1 MIGENPYFHRGPI
14 RDAEYF
20 YDRTRETTLTLQ
32 MVKNRQSVSVVGPR
46 RIGKTSFLFHLAN
59 PAIRVEGGLAPEA
72 CLFVYIN
79 GEDLGGLSRADIL
92 RLMLQ
97 ETAARTGKGG
107 QNVPQPVDPR
117 TFEQAVRESV
127 KPGQHL
133 VYLIDEFEYLS
144 GNPDLDANFF
154 SFLRS
159 MTTRYSIVT
168 ASQAPLSALV
178 GGRQMGSHFFNV
190 FEPIHLG
197 LFSED
202 DARRMVHGPAQAA
215 GVEFSKS
222 TEDFVLDLCGP
233 HPFFLQVA
241 CFRAFE
247 LARECPRFGGQVHGQ
262 LEERVQTDLECHFE
276 YFMKGLSEEEQ
287 RVLARLP
294 DAGQS
299 ENPPEILK
307 ELERKCLVR
316 RCNGV
321 YKFASRAFARFVR
334 EYVGTTWAAAVA
346 EGERRMATVLF
357 ADVAGFTR
365 MTEQHIPEQILAII
379 KPALQKFVD
388 AVDRY
393 GGSIATFG
401 GDGIMALF
409 GVPTEQPDD
418 AIRAVRAALEIQAK
432 VAEYAR
438 ELKQDKGVDFSARV
452 GLDTG
457 VVALGEIGGKQ
468 RAEFT
473 AYGDAVNLAER
484 MEKLAEAGT
493 VAISDH
499 TYQQV
504 RGRFRTES
512 LGQLEVKGKAG
523 AIKAHRVLGETRNGH

>member
-1 MIGENPYFHRGPI
+1 MIGENPYSHRGPI
-14 RDAEYF
+14 RDARYF
-20 YDRTRETTLTLQ
+20 YDRTRETALTLQ

-46 RIGKTSFLFHLAN
+46 RIGKTSFLFHVAD
-59 PAIRVEGGLAPEA
+59 PAARAEGGLAPEG
-72 CLFVYIN
+72 CPFVYIN
-79 GEDLGGLSRADIL
+79 GKDLGGLSRSDIL

-97 ETAARTGKGG
+97 ETIAQAGKEGR
-107 QNVPQPVDPR
+107 NIPQPVDPCS
-117 TFEQAVRESV
+117 FEQTIRESAQ
-127 KPGQHL
+127 PGQHL

-144 GNPDLDANFF
+144 GNPDLDARFF

-159 MTTRYSIVT
+159 LTIRYSIIT
-168 ASQAPLSALV
+168 ASQAPLSALFR
-178 GGRQMGSHFFNV
+178 GRQMGSHFFNV

-202 DARRMVHGPAQAA
+202 DARRMIHRPSQAA
-215 GVEFSKS
+215 GVKFSKS
-222 TEDFVLDLCGP
+222 TEDFVLDLCSP

-241 CFRAFE
+241 CFHAFE
-247 LARECPRFGGQVHGQ
+247 LARECRQFGGQVHGQ
-262 LEERVQTDLECHFE
+262 LEERVQADLECQFE
-276 YFMKGLSEEEQ
+276 YFMEGLNEEEQ

-299 ENPPEILK
+299 ENLPEILK

-321 YKFASRAFARFVR
+321 YRFASRAFARFAR

-379 KPALQKFVD
+379 KPALQMFVD

-418 AIRAVRAALEIQAK
+418 AVRAVRAALEIQAK

-457 VVALGEIGGKQ
+457 VVVLGEIGGKQ

-473 AYGDAVNLAER
+473 AYGDAVNLAEH
-484 MEKLAEAGT
+484 MEHLAEPGT

-504 RGRFRTES
+504 RGWFRAES
-512 LGQLEVKGKAG
+512 LGQVVVKGKAS
-523 AIKAHRVLGETRNGH
+523 AVKAYRVLGERPDR